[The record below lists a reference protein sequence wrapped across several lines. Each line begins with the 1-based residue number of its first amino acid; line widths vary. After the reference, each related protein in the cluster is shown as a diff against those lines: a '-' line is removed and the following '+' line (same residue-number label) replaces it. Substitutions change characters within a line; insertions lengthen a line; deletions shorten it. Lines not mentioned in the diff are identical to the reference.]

1 MTNSSTLSRIDFG
14 PIVSYFCQTFFS
26 RNSLQM
32 KYQKVSNYSKF
43 FCILSKQQKNTN
55 FPLSSKI
62 NHQNDNGQTMKHVLS
77 SANEE
82 EKQPKKPASEDFDGH
97 IIVFLPSFSSD
108 DIIKII

>member
-1 MTNSSTLSRIDFG
+1 
-14 PIVSYFCQTFFS
+14 
-26 RNSLQM
+26 M